1 MKLGIINHVL
11 YLPDC
16 EKLIDIV
23 LRHFLNST
31 ESKIHKI
38 TNQASV
44 LSSWVVHYLQ
54 LLMKINWSETPYN
67 LMFPM
72 RK

>member
-44 LSSWVVHYLQ
+44 LSS
-54 LLMKINWSETPYN
+54 
-67 LMFPM
+67 
-72 RK
+72 